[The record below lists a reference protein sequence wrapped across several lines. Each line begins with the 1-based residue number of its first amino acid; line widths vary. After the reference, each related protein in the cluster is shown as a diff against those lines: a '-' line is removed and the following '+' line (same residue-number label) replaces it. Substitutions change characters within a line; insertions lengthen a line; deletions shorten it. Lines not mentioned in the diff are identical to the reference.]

1 MKQLQQALINAGLVA
16 HLDDDN
22 IMLVGHRQ
30 NSITMIDILKVIYPE
45 QLDSNLDF
53 VQTDGIVKIFPRS
66 TKRRTGN
73 SRGPV
78 SYADKSQMFDMY
90 FGPVLDEKMRQVHN
104 WFKSMSPE
112 ARMMQ
117 LLYRFEDHK
126 RDQQIALERSA
137 GE

>member
-1 MKQLQQALINAGLVA
+1 MKQLQQALIEGGLVA

-22 IMLVGHRQ
+22 IMLVGHR
-30 NSITMIDILKVIYPE
+30 SRPITLTDILKVIYPE
-45 QLDSNLDF
+45 QLDSDLDS
-53 VQTDGIVKIFPRS
+53 VQADGIVKIFPHS
-66 TKRRTGN
+66 TKRRSGN

-78 SYADKSQMFDMY
+78 SYVDKSQMFDMY
-90 FGPVLDEKMRQVHN
+90 FGPVLDEKMRQAHN

-117 LLYRFEDHK
+117 LLYRYEDWH
-126 RDQQIALERSA
+126 RDQQIALERSR